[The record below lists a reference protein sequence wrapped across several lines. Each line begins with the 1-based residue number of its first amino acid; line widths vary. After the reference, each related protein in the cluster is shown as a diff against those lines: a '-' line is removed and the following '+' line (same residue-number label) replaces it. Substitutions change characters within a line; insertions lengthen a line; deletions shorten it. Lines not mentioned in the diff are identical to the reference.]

1 MKDTLLTDETM
12 ELIAYLY
19 SFMDE
24 EDYASWSLQEA
35 QNMVNDQYRYE
46 IEHGYV
52 LGHYDPA
59 DFYEVISEFIRQDTE
74 L

>member
-59 DFYEVISEFIRQDTE
+59 DFYEVISEFIQQDTE

>member
-1 MKDTLLTDETM
+1 MKDTLLTDEIM

-59 DFYEVISEFIRQDTE
+59 DFYEVISEFIQQDTE

>member
-24 EDYASWSLQEA
+24 EEIASWSMKAAQE
-35 QNMVNDQYRYE
+35 MVADQYRYE
-46 IEHGYV
+46 IEHGYT
-52 LGHYDPA
+52 LGHYDPV
-59 DFYEVISEFIRQDTE
+59 DFYEVISEFIRQNTE

>member
-1 MKDTLLTDETM
+1 MKDTLITDETM

-46 IEHGYV
+46 IAHGYT
-52 LGHYDPA
+52 LGHYAPV
-59 DFYEVISEFIRQDTE
+59 DFYDVISEFIRQNTE

>member
-1 MKDTLLTDETM
+1 MACGRCST
-12 ELIAYLY
+12 
-19 SFMDE
+19 
-24 EDYASWSLQEA
+24 ASPSKTPCWTAAAQE
-35 QNMVNDQYRYE
+35 MVADQYRYE

-59 DFYEVISEFIRQDTE
+59 DFYEVISEFIRQDTA

>member
-35 QNMVNDQYRYE
+35 QNMVNYQYSYE
-46 IEHGYV
+46 IEHGYA

-59 DFYEVISEFIRQDTE
+59 DFYEVIPEFIQQDTA

>member
-1 MKDTLLTDETM
+1 MNPTDKTM
-12 ELIAYLY
+12 ELIACLY
-19 SFMDE
+19 GHMDE
-24 EDYASWSLQEA
+24 EDYAGWSIQEA
-35 QNMVNDQYRYE
+35 QNMVKDQYRYE

>member
-24 EDYASWSLQEA
+24 EEIASWSMKAAQE
-35 QNMVNDQYRYE
+35 MVADQYRYE
-46 IEHGYV
+46 IEHGYT

-59 DFYEVISEFIRQDTE
+59 DFYEVISEFIQQNTE

>member
-35 QNMVNDQYRYE
+35 QNMVDDQYCYE
-46 IEHGYV
+46 IEHGYT
-52 LGHYDPA
+52 LGHYDPV
-59 DFYEVISEFIRQDTE
+59 DFYEVISELIRQDTE

>member
-1 MKDTLLTDETM
+1 MKDTLITDETM

>member
-1 MKDTLLTDETM
+1 MKDTLITDETM

-46 IEHGYV
+46 IEHGYTF
-52 LGHYDPA
+52 GHYDPV

>member
-46 IEHGYV
+46 IEHGYT

-59 DFYEVISEFIRQDTE
+59 DFYDVISEFIRQDTE

>member
-46 IEHGYV
+46 IEHGYT

>member
-46 IEHGYV
+46 IEHGYT
-52 LGHYDPA
+52 LGHYDPV
-59 DFYEVISEFIRQDTE
+59 DFYEVISKFIRQDTE

>member
-1 MKDTLLTDETM
+1 MKDTLITDETM

-46 IEHGYV
+46 IEHGYT
-52 LGHYDPA
+52 LGHYAPV

-74 L
+74 R

>member
-46 IEHGYV
+46 IEHGYT

-59 DFYEVISEFIRQDTE
+59 DFYEVISEFIQQDAE

>member
-1 MKDTLLTDETM
+1 MKDTLITDETM

-46 IEHGYV
+46 IEHGYT
-52 LGHYDPA
+52 LGHYAPV

>member
-46 IEHGYV
+46 I
-52 LGHYDPA
+52 
-59 DFYEVISEFIRQDTE
+59 
-74 L
+74 

>member
-12 ELIAYLY
+12 ELIAKLY
-19 SFMDE
+19 SYMDE
-24 EDYASWSLQEA
+24 EEMASWSMEAAQELVA
-35 QNMVNDQYRYE
+35 DQYRYE
-46 IEHGYV
+46 IAHGYT